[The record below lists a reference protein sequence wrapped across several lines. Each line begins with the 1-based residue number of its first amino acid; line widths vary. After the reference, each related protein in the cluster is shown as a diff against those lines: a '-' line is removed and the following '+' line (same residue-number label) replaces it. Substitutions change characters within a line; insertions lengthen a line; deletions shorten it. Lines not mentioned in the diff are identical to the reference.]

1 MLLSMLQE
9 ILFRYSWKMM
19 KWLAPGNVKV
29 ASTKADLLPILK
41 MEVHVVNSSSL
52 MNAAVSLVFPILS
65 QSIKD
70 QIHFH
75 YSNYPS
81 LHEHTGRD
89 VLPAEYGGL
98 QETFNGSELT
108 NYLFKHEDYLNN
120 AFSYGYT
127 SDPSKVAN
135 DKKKSQAKGEFH

>member
-1 MLLSMLQE
+1 
-9 ILFRYSWKMM
+9 M

-29 ASTKADLLPILK
+29 ASTKADLLPILN

-70 QIHFH
+70 QVHFH
-75 YSNYPS
+75 YSNYLS
-81 LHEHTGRD
+81 LHEHTGRE

-98 QETFNGSELT
+98 QDYNDYNDLK
-108 NYLFKHEDYLNN
+108 NYLIKQEDYLNSS
-120 AFSYGYT
+120 FHYGFI
-127 SDPSKVAN
+127 SDPVKISKDNEKNKSKGKAN
-135 DKKKSQAKGEFH
+135 HNFTMHVEK

>member
-1 MLLSMLQE
+1 
-9 ILFRYSWKMM
+9 M

-89 VLPAEYGGL
+89 ILPAEYGGHS
-98 QETFNGSELT
+98 EFNAGDLT

-120 AFSYGYT
+120 AFSFGYT
-127 SDPSKVAN
+127 SDPSKVIK
-135 DKKKSQAKGEFH
+135 DKKKTQSKGKETRAIEAI

>member
-1 MLLSMLQE
+1 
-9 ILFRYSWKMM
+9 M

-29 ASTKADLLPILK
+29 ASTKADLLPIRH
-41 MEVHVVNSSSL
+41 MEVHVVNSSTL

-70 QIHFH
+70 QVHFH
-75 YSNYPS
+75 YQNFPS
-81 LHEHTGRD
+81 LHKHLGRD

-98 QETFNGSELT
+98 VENLNYSDLA

-120 AFSYGYT
+120 SINYGYIT
-127 SDPSKVAN
+127 DPTKNVK
-135 DKKKSQAKGEFH
+135 DKKKSPSRGKENRSIIGAS